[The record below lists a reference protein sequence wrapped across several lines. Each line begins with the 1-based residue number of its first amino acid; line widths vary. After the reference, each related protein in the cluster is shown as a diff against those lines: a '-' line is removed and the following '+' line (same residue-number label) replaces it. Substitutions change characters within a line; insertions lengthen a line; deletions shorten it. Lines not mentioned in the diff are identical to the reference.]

1 MIKINL
7 LREEGGPP
15 PPRVSAVGGPP
26 APAATQ
32 VVMLVGA
39 LVISFGIVGVI
50 YKVWSNQVADLT
62 KARAREIRE
71 QQELAG
77 VKAQNTKY
85 QQRLNDL
92 ETRINVIQALQNSR
106 TGPVELMS
114 ALGNVVNKTNDV
126 FLFTVTPAGE
136 RLSLKGQSG
145 SSNSMASFLA
155 FLGQSGFFDNVQL
168 EQFYQD
174 DIKDHLT
181 YKFSVSCQFK
191 SPTGGTSPTAGAAPA
206 LPSGPAMGPGAGP
219 RGTSQGL
226 PPQAGQKLLR

>member
-7 LREEGGPP
+7 LGERGAPP
-15 PPRVSAVGGPP
+15 PSKMPSVGGPP

-32 VVMLVGA
+32 VIMLVGA

-77 VKAQNTKY
+77 VKAQNIKY
-85 QQRLNDL
+85 QQRLSDL

-114 ALGNVVNKTNDV
+114 ALGNVVNKTQDV

-136 RLSLKGQSG
+136 RLSLKGE
-145 SSNSMASFLA
+145 SSTVNSMATFLA
-155 FLGQSGFFDNVQL
+155 SLGQSGFFQDVQL
-168 EQFYQD
+168 EQFFQD
-174 DIKDHLT
+174 DIKERQT
-181 YKFSVSCQFK
+181 YKFSVSCAFK
-191 SPTGGTSPTAGAAPA
+191 SPTGGTSPTGGGGAAGSGGAGAGSAGAPGTPQGVSKQ
-206 LPSGPAMGPGAGP
+206 LSSTP
-219 RGTSQGL
+219 RGM
-226 PPQAGQKLLR
+226 

>member
-1 MIKINL
+1 M
-7 LREEGGPP
+7 P
-15 PPRVSAVGGPP
+15 SVGGPP

-50 YKVWSNQVADLT
+50 YKVWSNQVADLE
-62 KARAREIRE
+62 KARSREIRE

-85 QQRLNDL
+85 QQRLSDL

-126 FLFTVTPAGE
+126 FLFTVTPQGE
-136 RLSLKGQSG
+136 RLSLKGQSN
-145 SSNSMASFLA
+145 SPNSMASFLA
-155 FLGQSGFFDNVQL
+155 FLGQSGFFQDVQL

-181 YKFSVSCQFK
+181 YKFSVNCEFK
-191 SPTGGTSPTAGAAPA
+191 SPSGGTSPTAGGAAA
-206 LPSGPAMGPGAGP
+206 GPGAPGAGTSGAPGTPQGVSKQLSSTP
-219 RGTSQGL
+219 RGM
-226 PPQAGQKLLR
+226 